1 MKTLK
6 IKITMLVSVA
16 VMVTTGAMAQ
26 NNTPQAVNNAF
37 NARYMNAQMVNW
49 KMKKDTCVAMF
60 GMNNKKYQAYYMP
73 DGSWIK
79 TQRNVKH
86 KTTLPMQARMVL
98 KNKYGSWHIDG
109 MQKVETP
116 TRNMYTVEVDNH
128 SGMPNDTENGSD
140 VDKTLTFSQNGR
152 LIKVN

>member
-1 MKTLK
+1 
-6 IKITMLVSVA
+6 MLVFA
-16 VMVTTGAMAQ
+16 AGMVSYSAMAQ
-26 NNTPQAVNNAF
+26 TNGTPQTVSTAF
-37 NARYMNAQMVNW
+37 NTRYMNAQMVKW
-49 KMKKDTCVAMF
+49 KMKKDTCVAKF
-60 GMNNKKYQAYYMP
+60 GMAGKKYEAFYMP

-79 TQRNVKH
+79 TERDVKH
-86 KTTLPMQARMVL
+86 KANLPMQARMLL
-98 KNKYGSWHIDG
+98 KNKYASWHIDG

-116 TRNMYTVEVDNH
+116 ARSMYLVDIDNH